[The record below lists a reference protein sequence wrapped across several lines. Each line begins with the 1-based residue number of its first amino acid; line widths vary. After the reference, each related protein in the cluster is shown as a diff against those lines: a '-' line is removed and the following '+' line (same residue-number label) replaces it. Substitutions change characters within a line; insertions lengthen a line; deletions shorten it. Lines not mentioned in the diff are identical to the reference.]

1 MAARG
6 YLTQAWPSEYGGKDL
21 PLMQQVLFQEEQAM
35 ARAPHRDLTTSI
47 NIVAPTVMVHGTD
60 EQKRRFLPPISRG
73 EHVYCQGFSEPEVG
87 SDLASLQC
95 SAVRDGD
102 DYVVNG
108 SKIWTSGAH
117 RSTHCILLTRS
128 DPNVPKHKGI
138 SMFLVPMDTPGITV
152 RPIRD
157 PNDVHYFNQVFFDNV
172 RVSAGDRIGEENQGW
187 YVTTTTLDFER
198 SGIYRFAFN
207 RRNLDEIH
215 ELALETSWRH
225 GAAGVNPSVRHAL
238 ADQMIGNQ
246 AGRLLAYRVAWMQS
260 QGMVPNQEA
269 SAAKLWGSELGQTIS
284 QLAMRLLG
292 LYGQIDRDS
301 KFAVLEGHIKA
312 DYVNSVSR
320 TLRGGASEIQRNIIA
335 TRGLGL
341 PRG

>member
-1 MAARG
+1 VAARG
-6 YLTQAWPSEYGGKDL
+6 YLTMAWPREYGGRDL
-21 PLMQQVLFQEEQAM
+21 PLMHQVVFQEEQAM
-35 ARAPHRDLTTSI
+35 ARAPHRDLSTSI

-60 EQKRRFLPPISRG
+60 EQKQRFLPPIGRG
-73 EHVYCQGFSEPEVG
+73 EHVYCQGFSEPGVG

-102 DYVVNG
+102 EYIVNG
-108 SKIWTSGAH
+108 SKSWTSGAH
-117 RSTHCILLTRS
+117 RSTHCILLTRT
-128 DPNVPKHKGI
+128 DPAAPKHKGI
-138 SMFLVPMDTPGITV
+138 SMFLVPIDTPGITV

-157 PNDVHYFNQVFFDNV
+157 PNGLHYFNEVFFDNV
-172 RVSAGDRIGEENQGW
+172 RISASDRIGEENQGW

-207 RRNLDEIH
+207 QRNLDEIH
-215 ELALETSWRH
+215 ELARETSWR
-225 GAAGVNPSVRHAL
+225 GSSAAGNPAVRHAL
-238 ADQMIGNQ
+238 ADQMVGNH

-269 SAAKLWGSELGQTIS
+269 STAKLWGSELSQTIS
-284 QLAMRLLG
+284 QLGMRLLG
-292 LYGQIDRDS
+292 LYGQIDRGS

-320 TLRGGASEIQRNIIA
+320 TVRGGTSEIQRNIIA
-335 TRGLGL
+335 TRGLRL